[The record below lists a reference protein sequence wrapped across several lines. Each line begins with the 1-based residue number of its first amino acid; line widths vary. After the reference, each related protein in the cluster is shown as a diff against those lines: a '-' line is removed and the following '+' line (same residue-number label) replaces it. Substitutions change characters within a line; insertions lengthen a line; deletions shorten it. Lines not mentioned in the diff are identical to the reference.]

1 MTPQRNL
8 ISITVLMLFCS
19 LLGIG
24 GPASGQ
30 VIPFMGSSSPAMQAT
45 AAAQGGVP
53 SGRPA
58 QLIDSAG
65 RAFAATYDSAGRLSA
80 LKATAGRNI
89 ADMRVGYDSSGR
101 IQMVRFDNRYQLFFH
116 YLSDGTE
123 EITDPLGGRIVR
135 ASASGALVTQTASDP
150 SGVLAETLRRV
161 EALFTGIQPVAG
173 LNAVAAATT
182 SP

>member
-8 ISITVLMLFCS
+8 ISITALMLFCP
-19 LLGIG
+19 LLGIS
-24 GPASGQ
+24 GPASSQ
-30 VIPFMGSSSPAMQAT
+30 VIPLMGNSSPAMQSP
-45 AAAQGGVP
+45 AAQGGVP
-53 SGRPA
+53 SGNPA

-89 ADMRVGYDSSGR
+89 ADMRVGYDSNGR
-101 IQMVRFDNRYQLFFH
+101 IQIVRFDNRYQLLFR
-116 YLSDGTE
+116 YLSDGTQ

-135 ASASGALVTQTASDP
+135 ASAGGVLVTQTTSDP
-150 SGVLAETLRRV
+150 SGALAETLRRL
-161 EALFTGIQPVAG
+161 ETLFTGIQPIAG
-173 LNAVAAATT
+173 LNAISAATT